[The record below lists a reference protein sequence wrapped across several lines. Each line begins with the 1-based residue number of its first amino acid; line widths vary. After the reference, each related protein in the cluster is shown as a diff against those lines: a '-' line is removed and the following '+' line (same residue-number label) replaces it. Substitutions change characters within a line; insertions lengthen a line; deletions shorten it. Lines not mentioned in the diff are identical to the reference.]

1 MWALVLQLE
10 VLAHIHLYLDPQTRG
25 VVEAE
30 ALRKSAFCLGVFHYV
45 HSSASLSFVS
55 LQRCTLPVG

>member
-30 ALRKSAFCLGVFHYV
+30 ALRKSAFCLGVFHFV
-45 HSSASLSFVS
+45 HSRRLSLFSWIS
-55 LQRCTLPVG
+55 RLAN